1 MSLGNTNG
9 MKTAIDNAGRVVI
22 PKALRDAA
30 GLKAG
35 VPLEIRLVTD
45 HLEIEV
51 APIAVELKRQGGLLV
66 AVPVETTPTLTH
78 ATVQKAADRIK
89 GARGVTTKAEGPG
102 HEDDR

>member
-1 MSLGNTNG
+1 

-22 PKALRDAA
+22 PKALREAA

-51 APIAVELKRQGGLLV
+51 APLAVELKRHGGLLV
-66 AVPVETTPTLTH
+66 AVPVEPTPTLTH
-78 ATVQKAADRIK
+78 AVVQKAADRLR
-89 GARGVTTKAEGPG
+89 GARGAASKARGPG